1 MTLGKSAFSLGGRG
15 LQGYRVSL
23 VKCFRVVSVSVD
35 VKPTSPCW
43 LDLGKV
49 DAAGLVGCVSRNGNL
64 LLNVGPMED
73 GSIPAPAV
81 ERLTTLGDWYAAN
94 GESIFGCGK
103 SKFTPPFGC
112 AYTQKGDALYCH
124 FLQTPLG
131 DVILPGRKGKIA
143 KMTLLRTG
151 EEVPCIDQW
160 GFELLKKDDQ
170 RIRPKGIV
178 PGDVVKIVLSKE

>member
-1 MTLGKSAFSLGGRG
+1 MTRPQVASRSEVARG
-15 LQGYRVSL
+15 LRASGCATDVRESCPTKGWAATQVNFLRKASL
-23 VKCFRVVSVSVD
+23 NPSAWSASLW
-35 VKPTSPCW
+35 T
-43 LDLGKV
+43 
-49 DAAGLVGCVSRNGNL
+49 
-64 LLNVGPMED
+64 
-73 GSIPAPAV
+73 
-81 ERLTTLGDWYAAN
+81 
-94 GESIFGCGK
+94 
-103 SKFTPPFGC
+103 FGC
-112 AYTQKGDALYCH
+112 AYTQKGDAPYCH

-131 DVILPGRKGKIA
+131 DVILPGLKGKIA